1 MLEKDKFL
9 KKINLYIV
17 LLVVFIS
24 SHVFAENNLPKLLN
38 YNSELKMLN
47 VIKDLKESLQILQTW
62 FSPSFPV
69 GSFSYSHGL
78 EAMINDNF
86 IKSKEDI
93 LDYLKCILKYGTGKN
108 DIILMKYT
116 YQGEELNELALS
128 LCPSKERKIESIEM
142 GNAFRKVL
150 ADSWDFKI
158 LENTA
163 YPIAVAKAAKYF
175 NIPLNLTL
183 VSYLQSFVS
192 NLINVCI
199 KHIPIGQKIGQD
211 CIIQT
216 YDLIREIEK
225 ESENLNLE
233 DLGGICFNSDIYSI
247 KHENLKTRIYKT

>member
-1 MLEKDKFL
+1 MDNCFL
-9 KKINLYIV
+9 IINKIAKN
-17 LLVVFIS
+17 
-24 SHVFAENNLPKLLN
+24 K
-38 YNSELKMLN
+38 
-47 VIKDLKESLQILQTW
+47 KDLKESLQILQTW

-78 EAMINDNF
+78 EAMINDNLV
-86 IKSKEDI
+86 KSKEHM

-150 ADSWDFKI
+150 VDSWDFNI
-158 LENTA
+158 QENTA
-163 YPIAVAKAAKYF
+163 YPIAVAKAAKHF

-183 VSYLQSFVS
+183 VSYLQSFAS

-216 YDLIREIEK
+216 YDLIRELEK
-225 ESENLNLE
+225 ESENLNLA

>member
-1 MLEKDKFL
+1 MELVEPIAINT
-9 KKINLYIV
+9 KIK
-17 LLVVFIS
+17 S
-24 SHVFAENNLPKLLN
+24 K
-38 YNSELKMLN
+38 
-47 VIKDLKESLQILQTW
+47 KDLKEALQILQTW

-78 EAMINDNF
+78 EAMINDNLV
-86 IKSKEDI
+86 KSKEDI
-93 LDYLKCILKYGTGKN
+93 LDYLKCILKHGTGKN

-128 LCPSKERKIESIEM
+128 LCPSKERKIESIEI

-158 LENTA
+158 QENTA
-163 YPIAVAKAAKYF
+163 YPIAVAKAAKHF

-183 VSYLQSFVS
+183 VSYLQSFAS

-216 YDLIREIEK
+216 YDLIRELEK